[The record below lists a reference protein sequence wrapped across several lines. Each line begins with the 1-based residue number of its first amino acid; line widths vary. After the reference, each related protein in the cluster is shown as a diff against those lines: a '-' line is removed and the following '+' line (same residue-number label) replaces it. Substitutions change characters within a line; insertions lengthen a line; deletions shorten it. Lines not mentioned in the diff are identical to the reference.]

1 MDVDKLVETA
11 KADFRADKKRSPIV
25 TDYIKPEYPMTYYVI
40 NEKFEGKFLSKQHG
54 EVGSAMLRHCGAL

>member
-40 NEKFEGKFLSKQHG
+40 NEKFEGKFLSK
-54 EVGSAMLRHCGAL
+54 